1 MNTLNM
7 TPLPEGI
14 CYCCQDKPATHTYT
28 FEEVRGFGSAF
39 DMLDVKFCCCDEC
52 NKKRF
57 AKWFHNQPKYISDYV
72 LDYAYENEL
81 CKFIESLPM
90 NVQERIYNAG
100 DPNGI
105 DAQDWIDIQLGEI
118 SPALAEKY
126 GLDDELFDHEY
137 EI

>member
-1 MNTLNM
+1 MN
-7 TPLPEGI
+7 
-14 CYCCQDKPATHTYT
+14 A
-28 FEEVRGFGSAF
+28 
-39 DMLDVKFCCCDEC
+39 
-52 NKKRF
+52 
-57 AKWFHNQPKYISDYV
+57 
-72 LDYAYENEL
+72 
-81 CKFIESLPM
+81 
-90 NVQERIYNAG
+90 QERIYNAG